1 MRKSADEFLKKYA
14 LLPERFFFRTLEVI
28 MLDYF
33 YYSLISLQKRFQ
45 WSHNLRGLDMIF
57 TFLLLKEWLSK

>member
-14 LLPERFFFRTLEVI
+14 HLPVRFFRTLEVI

-33 YYSLISLQKRFQ
+33 NYSLISLQKRFQ

-57 TFLLLKEWLSK
+57 TFLLLKERLSK